1 MSQNLIL
8 GAVTLA
14 VSVVYYWM
22 AAAVPVSRLSDSIGP
37 QGLPKAYAVVLAGL
51 SLVLIAG
58 SLRGPEESVGESS
71 GASALPRAAATL
83 FIGVA
88 YVLIAPYLGYMLSI
102 TALILATTY
111 YQGGTL
117 TRYSAIIALTGGVL
131 FWVLFVVL
139 MGIAQPAGIFP
150 PQI

>member
-1 MSQNLIL
+1 MSPNLIL
-8 GAVTLA
+8 GSVTLA

-22 AAAVPVSRLSDSIGP
+22 AAALPVSRLSDSIGP
-37 QGLPKAYAVVLAGL
+37 QGLPKVYAVVLAAL

-58 SLRGPEESVGESS
+58 SLRGADECGTRS
-71 GASALPRAAATL
+71 GGAAAVPRAAGTL

-117 TRYSAIIALTGGVL
+117 TRYSAFVALAGGVL